1 MSRDYLIETARVI
14 ISWFAPAKSS
24 GLLLSIADQ
33 DISSERAQF
42 LGCRR
47 VQLSVCYKLQVSSFI
62 ISDVLAL
69 IHQVVSQ
76 RIITIPKATKVAA
89 RTRAAPNGSRKNR
102 APIIAANITLVSR
115 NEDTTAMDPKL
126 IA

>member
-1 MSRDYLIETARVI
+1 MVRIAVEQWVAFINRRSGNLQR
-14 ISWFAPAKSS
+14 KSS
-24 GLLLSIADQ
+24 IFGLPSRQ
-33 DISSERAQF
+33 TT
-42 LGCRR
+42 
-47 VQLSVCYKLQVSSFI
+47 VCYKLQVSSFI

-69 IHQVVSQ
+69 LHQVVSQ

-102 APIIAANITLVSR
+102 APIMAANITLVSR